1 MELLRGNA
9 IVGQSGGPTAAI
21 NATLA
26 GVIRGAM
33 ASEAIGTLYGMRNGI
48 EGLQN
53 ERLLPLDPLFETEDA
68 RRLLEQTPAAA
79 LGSCRKKLPDVH
91 SELPGDVAVYRTI
104 FDVLRRYDIRYF
116 FYIGGNDS
124 MDTVA
129 KMTAYAK
136 KTGYDCRFV
145 GVPKTIDN
153 DLMHT
158 DHTPG
163 FGSAAKYIATSVSE
177 ILRDCAVYTTKAVTV
192 VEIMGRDTGWLTAA
206 SALGRLSGGEAP
218 DYVYLPEYPFCADRF
233 FEDTATA
240 LQKHPNVVI
249 AVSEG
254 LRFADGRYV
263 GEGTQNGVTDIFGHR
278 YLAGT
283 GKALEHMV
291 KEKFGCK
298 VRSVELNILQRCAG
312 HLLSLTDIRE
322 SVEIGKAAVEA
333 ALAGVS
339 GETMVYERFSTAPY
353 SCRISHRNVSEIAN
367 RTRYVPDEFINDL
380 RNNVTDECCKYLL
393 PLIQEEYDV
402 RFDNGIPAHIIL

>member
-1 MELLRGNA
+1 
-9 IVGQSGGPTAAI
+9 
-21 NATLA
+21 
-26 GVIRGAM
+26 
-33 ASEAIGTLYGMRNGI
+33 
-48 EGLQN
+48 
-53 ERLLPLDPLFETEDA
+53 
-68 RRLLEQTPAAA
+68 
-79 LGSCRKKLPDVH
+79 
-91 SELPGDVAVYRTI
+91 
-104 FDVLRRYDIRYF
+104 
-116 FYIGGNDS
+116 

-129 KMTAYAK
+129 KMTAYAR
-136 KTGYDCRFV
+136 KTGYTCRFI

-206 SALGRLSGGEAP
+206 SALGRVTDGQSP
-218 DYVYLPEYPFCADRF
+218 DYVYLPEHPFNTERF
-233 FEDTATA
+233 FEDIAIA

-322 SVEIGKAAVEA
+322 SVEIGNAAVEA
-333 ALAGVS
+333 ALSGVS
-339 GETMVYERFSTAPY
+339 GETMVYERTSTTPY
-353 SCRISHRNVSEIAN
+353 HCQISHKNVLEIAN
-367 RTRYVPDEFINDL
+367 RTRYVPDEFINEK
-380 RNNVTDECCKYLL
+380 RNNVTDKCCEYLL
-393 PLIQEEYDV
+393 PLICGEYNV
-402 RFDNGIPAHIIL
+402 QFSNGIPKHIIL

>member
-91 SELPGDVAVYRTI
+91 SELPGDVAVYRAI

-380 RNNVTDECCKYLL
+380 RNNVTDECCKYLF
-393 PLIQEEYDV
+393 PLIHGEYDV
-402 RFDNGIPAHIIL
+402 RFENGIPAHIIL

>member
-1 MELLRGNA
+1 
-9 IVGQSGGPTAAI
+9 
-21 NATLA
+21 
-26 GVIRGAM
+26 
-33 ASEAIGTLYGMRNGI
+33 
-48 EGLQN
+48 
-53 ERLLPLDPLFETEDA
+53 
-68 RRLLEQTPAAA
+68 
-79 LGSCRKKLPDVH
+79 
-91 SELPGDVAVYRTI
+91 
-104 FDVLRRYDIRYF
+104 
-116 FYIGGNDS
+116 

-218 DYVYLPEYPFCADRF
+218 DYVYLPEHPFCADRF
-233 FEDTATA
+233 FEDTAAA

-339 GETMVYERFSTAPY
+339 GETMVYERISTAPY

-367 RTRYVPDEFINDL
+367 RTRYVPDEFINGL

-393 PLIQEEYDV
+393 PLIQGEYDV
-402 RFDNGIPAHIIL
+402 RFDNGIPAHVIL